1 MLATLVL
8 ETVGTQ
14 EYDLGRLA
22 FLDRFAQV
30 YGDAAAAEVD
40 PHLKTLRP

>member
-14 EYDLGRLA
+14 EYDVRP
-22 FLDRFAQV
+22 DVFAKRIEES
-30 YGDAAAAEVD
+30 YGADAADEIR
-40 PHLKTLRP
+40 PHLGV